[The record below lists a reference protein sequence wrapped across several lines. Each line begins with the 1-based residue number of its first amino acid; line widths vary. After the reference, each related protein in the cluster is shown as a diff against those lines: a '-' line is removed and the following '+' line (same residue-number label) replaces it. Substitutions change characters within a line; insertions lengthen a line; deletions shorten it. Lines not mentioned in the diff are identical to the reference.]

1 MIKQRIYGN
10 IRQTADERDGLG
22 NCAMIKWVFFNL
34 YIYMIIPM
42 PVVYVFLVIFNTCT
56 YVACLHKLII
66 YGNYKNNKKQSLFFF
81 LLIVKLKKK
90 NLNIL
95 WHIGT
100 NQKWITFRDS
110 RDCFS
115 HFKWNLTSTSQIKV
129 KTVSYQLLLNRGF
142 CWKGSATLI
151 AGSDVGYG
159 CVGWRWKRIE
169 CRMRLFKMRHRK
181 RDFKRRLFGFV

>member
-95 WHIGT
+95 
-100 NQKWITFRDS
+100 
-110 RDCFS
+110 
-115 HFKWNLTSTSQIKV
+115 
-129 KTVSYQLLLNRGF
+129 
-142 CWKGSATLI
+142 
-151 AGSDVGYG
+151 
-159 CVGWRWKRIE
+159 
-169 CRMRLFKMRHRK
+169 
-181 RDFKRRLFGFV
+181 

>member
-1 MIKQRIYGN
+1 M
-10 IRQTADERDGLG
+10 
-22 NCAMIKWVFFNL
+22 VFFYL

-66 YGNYKNNKKQSLFFF
+66 YGNYKNNKKQSLLFF

-90 NLNIL
+90 NRNIL

-181 RDFKRRLFGFV
+181 RNFKRRLLGFV